1 VTFEDGL
8 DGGGAGAGVG
18 AVTVTVADAD
28 LFDCALLVA
37 VTVSVPAFAG
47 AVYSP
52 DELIV
57 PSAAVHVTDVSVP
70 CTEAENCFV
79 PPVLRLAVLG
89 ETEIEV
95 TTGADAGAVTVTV
108 AEPDLALS
116 ATLVAVT
123 VSAPAFAG
131 AV

>member
-1 VTFEDGL
+1 L
-8 DGGGAGAGVG
+8 DDGGAGVCAG

-47 AVYSP
+47 AEYNP

-57 PSAAVHVTDVSVP
+57 PSAAVQVTVVSVTVP
-70 CTEAENCFV
+70 CTDAENCFV
-79 PPVLRLAVLG
+79 PPVLTLAVLG

-95 TTGADAGAVTVTV
+95 TTGVAPGAVTVTV
-108 AEPDLALS
+108 AEPDLVLS
-116 ATLVAVT
+116 ATLVAVI
-123 VSAPAFAG
+123 VSAPALAG